1 MTALQELRGALK
13 ELGEHLSLDLDIPED
28 GECVIDTGMGDE
40 ALISCW
46 EETDQVRLSVP
57 LLATEPEDFPRV
69 AREALLINDDLTLT
83 GTARIGLSPPDDTL
97 ILTFS
102 MPASNLDAGIL
113 WGAIEPLLLLGRE
126 IRGHLRSG
134 DTVDESP
141 QEGVGTDSSADR
153 SIVDPSLRA

>member
-13 ELGEHLSLDLDIPED
+13 ELGEHLNLDLDMPED

-40 ALISCW
+40 ALISCL
-46 EETDQVRLSVP
+46 EETSQVRLSVP
-57 LLATEPEDFPRV
+57 LLATEPEDFAQV

-102 MPASNLDAGIL
+102 MPASDLDAGIL

-134 DTVDESP
+134 DTVDEGP
-141 QEGVGTDSSADR
+141 QESADADSSVDR
-153 SIVDPSLRA
+153 SMVDPSLRA

>member
-13 ELGEHLSLDLDIPED
+13 ELGEHLNLDLDIPED

-40 ALISCW
+40 ALISCL
-46 EETDQVRLSVP
+46 EETSQVRLSVP
-57 LLATEPEDFPRV
+57 LLAIEPEDFAQI

-102 MPASNLDAGIL
+102 MPASDLDAGIL

-134 DTVDESP
+134 DTVDEDP
-141 QEGVGTDSSADR
+141 QESADADSSVDR
-153 SIVDPSLRA
+153 SMVDPSLRA

>member
-28 GECVIDTGMGDE
+28 GACVIDTGMGDE
-40 ALISCW
+40 ALISCL
-46 EETDQVRLSVP
+46 EETNQVRLSVP
-57 LLATEPEDFPRV
+57 LLATEPEDFDRV

-102 MPASNLDAGIL
+102 MPVSDLDAGLL

-134 DTVDESP
+134 DTVEESP
-141 QEGVGTDSSADR
+141 QDGADTDSSADR
-153 SIVDPSLRA
+153 SMVDPSLRA

>member
-13 ELGEHLSLDLDIPED
+13 ELGEHLNLDLDIPED

-40 ALISCW
+40 ALISCL
-46 EETDQVRLSVP
+46 EETSQVRLSVP
-57 LLATEPEDFPRV
+57 LLAIEPEDFAQV

-102 MPASNLDAGIL
+102 MPVSNLDAGIL

-141 QEGVGTDSSADR
+141 QESADADSSVDR

>member
-13 ELGEHLSLDLDIPED
+13 ELGEHLKLDLDMPDD
-28 GECVIDTGMGDE
+28 GDCVIDTGMGDE
-40 ALISCW
+40 VAISSMD
-46 EETDQVRLSVP
+46 ETDQICLAVP
-57 LLATEPEDFPRV
+57 LLATEPADFARV

-102 MPASNLDAGIL
+102 MPASDLDAGVL

-126 IRGHLRSG
+126 IRGHLRDG
-134 DTVDESP
+134 DTIDEGP
-141 QEGVGTDSSADR
+141 EEESADADNADR
-153 SIVDPSLRA
+153 LAVDPTLRA

>member
-13 ELGEHLSLDLDIPED
+13 ELGEHLNLDLDIPED

-40 ALISCW
+40 ALISCL
-46 EETDQVRLSVP
+46 EETSQVRLSVP
-57 LLATEPEDFPRV
+57 LLAIEPEDFAQV

-102 MPASNLDAGIL
+102 MPVSNLDAGLL

-134 DTVDESP
+134 DTIDESP
-141 QEGVGTDSSADR
+141 PENMGADSSVDR